1 MLTTQLRIDR
11 ERLMGDLEALAL
23 MIDDTPPGVSR
34 LVFAEA
40 DRKSRTWLKSQCSAA
55 GLAVREDAVGNM
67 FARWIGTRPE
77 LAAIGT
83 GSHIDAIP
91 HSGMYDGTVGVLGG
105 LEAIRA
111 LQQSGFIPQRSIELL
126 LFTAEEP
133 TRFGLGCL
141 GSRLLSGNLDSSAD
155 TRLKDPEGNTLGQL
169 REGAGFRGSLDRVR
183 LPDGYYAGFVE
194 LHIEQGPQLEKEQL
208 AAGIVT
214 GIAAPAALRIVVE
227 GEGGHAGGVLMQDRK
242 DAFCAASEIVLA
254 VEKSALATGSSDT
267 VGTVGKCHF
276 YPGAVNSIP
285 NRVEMEADIRDTDEQ
300 RRNQVLRAIE
310 AACADV
316 SARRKV
322 TVTVSLINADAPAA
336 SDLRIV
342 EALVDAAT
350 QNELSYKKM
359 VSRAYHDSLFMARIA
374 PVGMVFIPCRGGVSH
389 RPDEYS
395 SPREIENGVKILAC
409 ALAKLSLQQTAL

>member
-1 MLTTQLRIDR
+1 MLTTEVRVDR
-11 ERLMGDLEALAL
+11 DRLLGDLETLASL
-23 MIDDTPPGVSR
+23 TDGTPPGISR

-40 DRKSRTWLKSQCSAA
+40 DQKARVWLKAQCSAA

-67 FARWIGTRPE
+67 FARWAGTRPE
-77 LAAIGT
+77 AGAIGT

-111 LQQSGFIPQRSIELL
+111 LKQSGFVPQRSIELL

-155 TRLKDPEGNTLGQL
+155 ARLKDADGQTLLQL
-169 REGAGFRGSLDRVR
+169 REAAGFYGSLDEVR
-183 LPDGYYAGFVE
+183 LPRDYYAGFVE
-194 LHIEQGPQLEKEQL
+194 LHIEQGPQLEKEGL

-214 GIAAPAALRIVVE
+214 SIAAPAALRILIE
-227 GEGGHAGGVLMQDRK
+227 GEGGHAGGVLMQGRK
-242 DAFCAASEIVLA
+242 DAFCAAAEIVLA
-254 VEKSALATGSSDT
+254 VEKSALATGSVDT
-267 VGTVGKCHF
+267 CGTVGKCHV

-285 NRVEMEADIRDTDEQ
+285 SRVEMEADIRDTLED
-300 RRNQVLRAIE
+300 RRDGVMRAIE
-310 AACADV
+310 ETCARV
-316 SARRKV
+316 ASERNV

-336 SDLRIV
+336 SSPRIV
-342 EALVDAAT
+342 ETLVQAASE
-350 QNELSYKKM
+350 NELTCKKM

-374 PVGMVFIPCRGGVSH
+374 PIGMLFIPCKGGVSH

-395 SPREIENGVKILAC
+395 TPQEMANGVKILAC
-409 ALAKLSLQQTAL
+409 ALAKLSSVS